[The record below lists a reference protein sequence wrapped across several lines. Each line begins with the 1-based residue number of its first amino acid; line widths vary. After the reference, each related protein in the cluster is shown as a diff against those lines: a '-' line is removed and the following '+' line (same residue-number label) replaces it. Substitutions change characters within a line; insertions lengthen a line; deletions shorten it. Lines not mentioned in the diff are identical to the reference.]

1 MDKSR
6 LEWKVGLFVL
16 IGLVL
21 LAVLLLEFSKGTT
34 FLRSTYRILLHCPNV
49 VGLKTRAVVLLS
61 GVQVGTV
68 SDIQLVPE
76 GTNATITLRIYGQ
89 YRISTNAQ
97 FVIEESGVL
106 GDQYVAIVLTNS
118 TGGCF
123 TDGQSAITEAPFNLQ
138 EAARSANSFI
148 QRIDKTAQAL
158 NEAIADV
165 RQRVLNEQTLT
176 NLSATVSRLRLL
188 SEHTLTTVD
197 NVNAVVD
204 TNGPAIAAA
213 VSNLVVFTRQANEFA
228 DQANQFAEE
237 LKSLLATNSPKV
249 TAVVT
254 NIQDLVEDLQA
265 GKGLAGELLKNE
277 QMASNVAQIT
287 LNLSIT
293 TSNLNRL
300 GLWGVLWKQKAPR
313 TNAPPA
319 ALTPPKN
326 SFN

>member
-16 IGLVL
+16 LGLVL
-21 LAVLLLEFSKGTT
+21 LAVLLLQFSKGTT
-34 FLRSTYRILLHCPNV
+34 FLRPTYRILLDCPNV
-49 VGLKTRAVVLLS
+49 VGLKTRAAVLLS

-89 YRISTNAQ
+89 FRISTNAQ
-97 FVIEESGVL
+97 FVIEQSGFL
-106 GDQYVAIVLTNS
+106 GDQYVAIMLTNS
-118 TGGCF
+118 AGGCF
-123 TDGQSAITEAPFNLQ
+123 TDGQSAKTEAPFNLQ

-165 RQRVLNEQTLT
+165 RQHVLNEQTLT
-176 NLSATVSRLRLL
+176 NLSVTVSRLRSL
-188 SEHTLTTVD
+188 SERTLTTVD
-197 NVNAVVD
+197 NINAVVD
-204 TNGPAIAAA
+204 TNGPAIALA
-213 VSNLVVFTRQANEFA
+213 VSNVVLFTRQANEFA
-228 DQANQFAEE
+228 EQANQFAD
-237 LKSLLATNSPKV
+237 SLTALVATNSPRIS
-249 TAVVT
+249 AVVT
-254 NIQDLVEDLQA
+254 NIQSLVEDLQA
-265 GKGLAGELLKNE
+265 GKGLAGELLKNQE
-277 QMASNVAQIT
+277 MASNVARIT

-300 GLWGVLWKQKAPR
+300 GLWGILWKQKLPR

-319 ALTPPKN
+319 ALTSPKN

>member
-6 LEWKVGLFVL
+6 LEWKVGLFVF
-16 IGLVL
+16 IGLVV
-21 LAVLLLEFSKGTT
+21 LAVLLLEFSKGMTIFRTT
-34 FLRSTYRILLHCPNV
+34 YKILLHSPNV

-76 GTNATITLRIYGQ
+76 GTNATITLRIYGR

-97 FVIEESGVL
+97 FVIEQSGFL
-106 GDQYVAIVLTNS
+106 GDQYVAITLTNS

-123 TDGQSAITEAPFNLQ
+123 ADGASVTTEAPFNLQ

-158 NEAIADV
+158 NDAIADV
-165 RQRVLNEQTLT
+165 RRHTLNEQTLT
-176 NLSATVSRLRLL
+176 NLSEVVSRFRLV
-188 SEHTLTTVD
+188 SEHALTTVD
-197 NVNAVVD
+197 NFNSLVETNRPSIAVS
-204 TNGPAIAAA
+204 
-213 VSNLVVFTRQANEFA
+213 VSNLVLFTQQANQFGA
-228 DQANQFAEE
+228 QANQFADA
-237 LKSLLATNSPKV
+237 LTGLVATNSPRI
-249 TAVVT
+249 TAAVT
-254 NIQDLVEDLQA
+254 NIQGLLDDLQA

-277 QMASNVAQIT
+277 RMAANMAQIAN
-287 LNLSIT
+287 NLSIT

-300 GLWGVLWKQKAPR
+300 GLWGILWKQKPPR

-319 ALTPPKN
+319 VTSPKN
-326 SFN
+326 PFN